1 MVAKQLPTW
10 IVVLDGAQARFF
22 ALRQGEDGQIF
33 EETAEALSA
42 SPRKASKPGR
52 SFSTGKARG
61 VVEPRL
67 NVRKLEKHDF
77 VHDVA
82 AVLDAAAA
90 KRTFGQLVL
99 AAPPRSLGEL
109 REVLSERVLAT
120 LTHEIPKTLTKFPTD
135 VLWRK
140 LSAML
145 LTAAR
150 PLSKKADKGKTS
162 PAVPVSVVFRNTEA
176 SDAVQADAMRYAAK
190 LSRKY
195 SRIKSCKVV
204 VDAPRR
210 RNLSGRTFGVSLEV
224 SLTGRTVTT
233 KSASDGK
240 HVHQD
245 AHMAM
250 RSAFAAIERQIGDHT
265 ARSARTATRAERA
278 AARRKIAD
286 ED

>member
-61 VVEPRL
+61 VVEPHL

-77 VHDVA
+77 VHEVA
-82 AVLDAAAA
+82 DVLDAAAA
-90 KRTFGQLVL
+90 RHTFGQLVL

-109 REVLSERVLAT
+109 REVLSERVLAA

-150 PLSKKADKGKTS
+150 PLSNKHAKDKTS
-162 PAVPVSVVFRNTEA
+162 PAVPVSVVFRNTET
-176 SDAVQADAMRYAAK
+176 SDAVQADAMRFAAK

-204 VDAPRR
+204 VEAPRR
-210 RNLSGRTFGVSLEV
+210 RNLKVRSFGVSLEV
-224 SLTGRTVTT
+224 ALTGRTVTT

-250 RSAFAAIERQIGDHT
+250 RSAFAAIERQIGDHSSRKTT
-265 ARSARTATRAERA
+265 AGRAKRA